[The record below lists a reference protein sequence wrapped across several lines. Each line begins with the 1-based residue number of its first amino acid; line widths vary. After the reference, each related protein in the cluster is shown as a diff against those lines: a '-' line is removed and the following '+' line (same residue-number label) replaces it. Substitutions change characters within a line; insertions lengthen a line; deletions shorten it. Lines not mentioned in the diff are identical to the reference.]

1 MFGGETLYQL
11 RAALQLAETERE
23 GVSMIQIQLG
33 GVDWVG
39 SGGLLVGLKTE
50 GGSVIKTKCENSV

>member
-23 GVSMIQIQLG
+23 GVSVVKTHPVEFLSFTG
-33 GVDWVG
+33 GA
-39 SGGLLVGLKTE
+39 
-50 GGSVIKTKCENSV
+50 